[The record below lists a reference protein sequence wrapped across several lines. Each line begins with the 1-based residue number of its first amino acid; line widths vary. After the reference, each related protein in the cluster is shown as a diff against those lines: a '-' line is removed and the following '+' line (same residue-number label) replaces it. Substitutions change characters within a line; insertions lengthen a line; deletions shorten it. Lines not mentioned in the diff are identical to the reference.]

1 MLNIKYLTYQKA
13 GGEKK
18 KRKFKHEI
26 SKDISKQKTN

>member
-18 KRKFKHEI
+18 KKKKEIKHI
-26 SKDISKQKTN
+26 TYLV